1 MSGES
6 LNAKYEALQAER
18 ARTMAPADL
27 AANIRQREHLVA
39 NADRGNFPKPGDVV
53 PDFNVTEADAG
64 PLTSR
69 ELLARGPVVVLFF
82 RFATCPAC
90 NIALPHY
97 AQTLAPELT
106 ARGATLLAL
115 SPQIPEKLREIK
127 TRHNLP
133 FLVAT
138 DADNTLARH
147 FGLTF
152 LPTPEARANAEAK
165 GNDLGATIGT
175 GSWELPMPAVIVIG
189 QDRTV
194 TFADVSP
201 DWLKRTEAKEVL
213 AALPEVTS
221 AQ

>member
-18 ARTMAPADL
+18 VRTMAPADL
-27 AANIRQREHLVA
+27 AVNIRQREHLVA
-39 NADRGNFPKPGDVV
+39 STDYSKFPKPGDVV
-53 PDFNVTEADAG
+53 LEFTVTEVDAG
-64 PLTSR
+64 PLTAHA
-69 ELLARGPVVVLFF
+69 LLARGPLVLLFF

-115 SPQIPEKLREIK
+115 SPQVPAKLREIK

-165 GNDLGATIGT
+165 GSDLGATIGT

-189 QDRTV
+189 RDGV
-194 TFADVSP
+194 ITFADVSP
-201 DWLKRTEAKEVL
+201 DWLKRTEAEDVL
-213 AALPEVTS
+213 TAVPGALT
-221 AQ
+221 A

>member
-27 AANIRQREHLVA
+27 AVNIRQREHLVA
-39 NADRGNFPKPGDVV
+39 NADSGKFPKAGDTV
-53 PDFNVTEADAG
+53 PEFTVAEVDAG
-64 PLTSR
+64 QLTMHA
-69 ELLARGPVVVLFF
+69 LLARGPLVLLFF

-97 AQTLAPELT
+97 AQTLAPELA

-115 SPQIPEKLREIK
+115 SPQVPELLREIK
-127 TRHNLP
+127 NRHNLP

-138 DADNTLARH
+138 DADNSLARH

-165 GNDLGATIGT
+165 GSDLGATIGT

-189 QDRTV
+189 RDGII

-201 DWLKRTEAKEVL
+201 DWLKRTEAQEVL
-213 AALPEVTS
+213 AALPEVAT
-221 AQ
+221 A